1 MLLESASIFALLLC
15 VIIIFVRSGYKKAA
29 LGVAPLLLVPAV
41 HMLAYPVT
49 LWISRFTLFSRNI
62 MIAFADIGAVLISGI
77 MIHQF
82 GAKMNSSKGKKL
94 YMVLVSGYNIILAC
108 ILVYRILMMN

>member
-1 MLLESASIFALLLC
+1 
-15 VIIIFVRSGYKKAA
+15 
-29 LGVAPLLLVPAV
+29 
-41 HMLAYPVT
+41 
-49 LWISRFTLFSRNI
+49 